1 MGPPGSIST
10 RPRERPP
17 TRLCSAT
24 WLLQA
29 AALSHAQA
37 DVPCSFTRAAKR
49 PTNARICRCERVP
62 GTQTYAFT
70 PRDTYNGFLIERYVD
85 SAPRSY
91 PFAIVNRITCHWHQI
106 CIQNAWRNCL
116 NAAVKHDDT
125 L

>member
-1 MGPPGSIST
+1 MLAADGCASSSGNPACCSCGVWPPAG
-10 RPRERPP
+10 RGNGGRHLRAL
-17 TRLCSAT
+17 TRLDM
-24 WLLQA
+24 L
-29 AALSHAQA
+29 
-37 DVPCSFTRAAKR
+37 
-49 PTNARICRCERVP
+49 ICRCERVP